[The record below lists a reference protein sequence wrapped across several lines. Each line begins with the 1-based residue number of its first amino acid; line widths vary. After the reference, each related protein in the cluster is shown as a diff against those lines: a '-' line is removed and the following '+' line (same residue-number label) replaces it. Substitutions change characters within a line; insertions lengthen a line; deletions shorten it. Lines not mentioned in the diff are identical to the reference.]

1 MSSYATDKQVRIR
14 LKDYTN
20 KQFDSDTILEGIS
33 RASGIIDAHLCNFY
47 DTANLSSS
55 VQIINQICVD
65 LSASYVI
72 GSSFQDYDQA
82 SSTWESKLHSMA
94 MQLLRSIQDGIA
106 HVPGVARIG
115 V

>member
-14 LKDYTN
+14 LKDYIN
-20 KQFDSDTILEGIS
+20 KQYESDTILEGIA
-33 RASGIIDAHLCNFY
+33 RASGMIDAHLCNFY

-55 VQIINQICVD
+55 IQIINQICVD
-65 LSASYVI
+65 LAASYVI
-72 GSSFQDYDQA
+72 GSSFQDWDQSA
-82 SSTWESKLHSMA
+82 STWESKLHQMG